1 MERVHETPERALD
14 RVVAGGYSEGASIPS
29 RRVAEV
35 TDSPSSSRS
44 STVVLSIE
52 GMSCASCASR
62 IEKALRRTA
71 GVKEAHVNFASQ
83 KAYIE
88 PTGSPPVIPDW
99 IAAIEKAGYQAK
111 PCLTDPARR
120 PSQIHHAERVRYGWR
135 TVVGSILTL
144 PFAVSHLFPG
154 SMALHDP
161 FFVPLLLA
169 APVYF
174 LVGWPFHR
182 MAWKSLRRGEATM
195 DTLVSMGSS
204 AAFFS
209 SFLTGAVPHAALGFD
224 ASSFIITF
232 VVIGRAIEARTKG
245 EAGKALEALMDLKPR
260 MAHVIK
266 VREQVDVPVED
277 VVENDLLYVRPGETV
292 PVDGEVTEGRS
303 RVDESLL
310 TGESAHVEKRAG
322 SKVFGGTING
332 SGALTIRSRAVGVQ
346 MLLNQMIRLVEEAQG
361 TKAPT
366 QRMAD
371 RVSAWFVPAVL
382 ALSALTFAIGVLV
395 AGVSPLDALAR
406 AVAVLVIACPCAL
419 GLATPMAFMAGTGV
433 AARKGILIRRQEVL
447 EKAERITCAVFD
459 KTGTLTEGRPRL
471 SDILLLGDFTEMKVL
486 RFAAA
491 LEIGT
496 NHPLGRAILKEALIL
511 DFVIPVAQE
520 LLEVPGAG
528 VKGRVEG
535 HEVAIGT
542 KAFVESQEGVVSNE
556 QVRANTEAYRQAGQ
570 AVSIM
575 AVDGKVAAV
584 LAMEDPLRAEARGL
598 VSNLKDMGLQVHL
611 LTGDNEV
618 TALRVG
624 ERVGADVVQA
634 NMDPAKK
641 MDYIRSLQS
650 QGHRVAMVGD
660 GINDAAALAAADLG
674 IAMGTGTDVAR
685 EAGDM
690 VLVHEGLNRV
700 IEALRVSRK
709 TLSIIRQNLF
719 WAFGYNLVALP
730 FAVATQVPPALAAAL
745 MSLSSITVVLNSLRL
760 YLLK

>member
-1 MERVHETPERALD
+1 
-14 RVVAGGYSEGASIPS
+14 
-29 RRVAEV
+29 
-35 TDSPSSSRS
+35 
-44 STVVLSIE
+44 
-52 GMSCASCASR
+52 
-62 IEKALRRTA
+62 
-71 GVKEAHVNFASQ
+71 
-83 KAYIE
+83 
-88 PTGSPPVIPDW
+88 
-99 IAAIEKAGYQAK
+99 
-111 PCLTDPARR
+111 
-120 PSQIHHAERVRYGWR
+120 
-135 TVVGSILTL
+135 
-144 PFAVSHLFPG
+144 
-154 SMALHDP
+154 
-161 FFVPLLLA
+161 
-169 APVYF
+169 
-174 LVGWPFHR
+174 
-182 MAWKSLRRGEATM
+182 
-195 DTLVSMGSS
+195 
-204 AAFFS
+204 
-209 SFLTGAVPHAALGFD
+209 
-224 ASSFIITF
+224 
-232 VVIGRAIEARTKG
+232 
-245 EAGKALEALMDLKPR
+245 
-260 MAHVIK
+260 
-266 VREQVDVPVED
+266 
-277 VVENDLLYVRPGETV
+277 
-292 PVDGEVTEGRS
+292 
-303 RVDESLL
+303 
-310 TGESAHVEKRAG
+310 
-322 SKVFGGTING
+322 
-332 SGALTIRSRAVGVQ
+332 
-346 MLLNQMIRLVEEAQG
+346 
-361 TKAPT
+361 
-366 QRMAD
+366 
-371 RVSAWFVPAVL
+371 
-382 ALSALTFAIGVLV
+382 
-395 AGVSPLDALAR
+395 
-406 AVAVLVIACPCAL
+406 
-419 GLATPMAFMAGTGV
+419 
-433 AARKGILIRRQEVL
+433 
-447 EKAERITCAVFD
+447 
-459 KTGTLTEGRPRL
+459 
-471 SDILLLGDFTEMKVL
+471 
-486 RFAAA
+486 
-491 LEIGT
+491 
-496 NHPLGRAILKEALIL
+496 
-511 DFVIPVAQE
+511 
-520 LLEVPGAG
+520 VPGAG